1 MAYESPL
8 KIFRDEY
15 KNPDLYENGRLK
27 DQRVSLLKAGVDGNL
42 EDEESENVVEKLH
55 GHGEKYHQVVE
66 LIRSVVA
73 KNLDD
78 FPGEAAIL
86 KKRQELVLMYLKKI
100 LDDVENY
107 LTQVNELQI
116 LRASDYDDHRK
127 YQEVVK
133 LADEQRRSYHNI
145 MIQDIKTAIRL
156 ININFN
162 ADYPQESRVQEESRM
177 MDRKGVSL
185 EQLSKVMSQR
195 EYVKFP
201 YSSGA
206 FIDLASAPK
215 DPQGEREFIA
225 DWALKIYADLS
236 ILEKDMSEKK

>member
-133 LADEQRRSYHNI
+133 LADEQRRP
-145 MIQDIKTAIRL
+145 
-156 ININFN
+156 F
-162 ADYPQESRVQEESRM
+162 
-177 MDRKGVSL
+177 G
-185 EQLSKVMSQR
+185 
-195 EYVKFP
+195 
-201 YSSGA
+201 
-206 FIDLASAPK
+206 
-215 DPQGEREFIA
+215 
-225 DWALKIYADLS
+225 
-236 ILEKDMSEKK
+236 